1 MKSST
6 CQVAEADPTP
16 GEGERQQGQ
25 KKKGQDPLL
34 HWLEVHTQSPCQKRR
49 QENVEPTPLQSRPAD
64 QRMTQGHPEAWP
76 ETAPKSPTVAIPSFE
91 IRSTDSDPQGDPI
104 LKEYRTANQSRLRYD
119 RVCENNTPDPQ
130 GDPIAK
136 QLRIDE
142 RKKPSF
148 RSSAQKSAT
157 RPEMGDPIAKAR
169 HQPLGKVRKKSSFR
183 LRSGTTPTRQ
193 GDPIAKTPT
202 KHQEGG
208 GRDFVP
214 IED

>member
-6 CQVAEADPTP
+6 CQAAEADPTP

-25 KKKGQDPLL
+25 DPLL
-34 HWLEVHTQSPCQKRR
+34 RWLEVHR
-49 QENVEPTPLQSRPAD
+49 QESKPEAKTIERGPTPLQSRPAD
-64 QRMTQGHPEAWP
+64 HRLTQGHPEAWP
-76 ETAPKSPTVAIPSFE
+76 ENRSQEPHCSNSFNRDQ
-91 IRSTDSDPQGDPI
+91 INRSRPDRGTPI
-104 LKEYRTANQSRLRYD
+104 LKEYRTANQSRLRYG
-119 RVCENNTPDPQ
+119 RVCEKNTPDPQ

-148 RSSAQKSAT
+148 RSSAQKSGT
-157 RPEMGDPIAKAR
+157 RPETGDPIAKAR
-169 HQPLGKVRKKSSFR
+169 HQPLGKVRKKSSIR
-183 LRSGTTPTRQ
+183 SSSGTTPTRQ

>member
-6 CQVAEADPTP
+6 CQAAEADPTP
-16 GEGERQQGQ
+16 REGERQQGQ

-34 HWLEVHTQSPCQKRR
+34 RWLEVHTQSPRQKRR
-49 QENVEPTPLQSRPAD
+49 QQNVEPTPLQSRPAD

-91 IRSTDSDPQGDPI
+91 IRSIDPDPTGDPI

-119 RVCENNTPDPQ
+119 RVCENNTPDLQ
-130 GDPIAK
+130 GDTIAK

-142 RKKPSF
+142 WKKPSF
-148 RSSAQKSAT
+148 RSRAQKSAT

-169 HQPLGKVRKKSSFR
+169 HQPLGKVRKKV
-183 LRSGTTPTRQ
+183 
-193 GDPIAKTPT
+193 
-202 KHQEGG
+202 
-208 GRDFVP
+208 FVP
-214 IED
+214 IETYDNPDPTG